1 MTNAGTGNTGMHN
14 ALALAAV
21 LYTSVPTPPNLG
33 KPRMDNPYGILEN
46 WMSFCLV
53 QLISGLIVNQ
63 GFFA

>member
-21 LYTSVPTPPNLG
+21 LYTSVPSPPNLG

-46 WMSFCLV
+46 WMSLSCST
-53 QLISGLIVNQ
+53 ISGLIVNQ